1 MRFLGQKEDG
11 SEVSADLT
19 GLPTWPLT
27 PFHSRQRGGGL
38 PGPPRPRQQPVPS
51 IQTLQSSLNSGR
63 FVPTTVYC
71 VYHLYTVNRPFPR
84 GLAASGSG
92 GPWRGDFAVGV
103 ISRAGETLRVSKMPP
118 AGASPGCVTRP
129 ACGGGVFTSERYPL
143 GGHHVCRG
151 F

>member
-27 PFHSRQRGGGL
+27 PFHFRQRGGGL

-118 AGASPGCVTRP
+118 AGASPGCVTWL